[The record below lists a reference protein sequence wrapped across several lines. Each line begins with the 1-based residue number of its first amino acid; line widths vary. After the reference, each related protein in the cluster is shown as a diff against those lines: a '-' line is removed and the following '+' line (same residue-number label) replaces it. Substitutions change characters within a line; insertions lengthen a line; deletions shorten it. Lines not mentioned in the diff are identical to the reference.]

1 MFDMKNTRRSEDWES
16 LLSWFTNRKDAL
28 LKQGSC
34 MLFLSAIRLRIY
46 INHLIHPLFLLLMH
60 FISLSL
66 SYLAIEAFT
75 HSKSVQ

>member
-1 MFDMKNTRRSEDWES
+1 MLS
-16 LLSWFTNRKDAL
+16 LPNYRKDVF
-28 LKQGSC
+28 LKQESC